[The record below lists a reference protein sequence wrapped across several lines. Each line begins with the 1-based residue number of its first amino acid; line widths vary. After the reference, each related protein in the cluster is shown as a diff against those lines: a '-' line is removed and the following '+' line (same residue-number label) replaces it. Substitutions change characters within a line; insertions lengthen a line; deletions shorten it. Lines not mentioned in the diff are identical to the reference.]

1 MLNYQRVPQM
11 DGFRMDNPM
20 NKWYGWKLGISVKYH
35 NDQAIFDRD
44 YDDTQLL
51 TQLYMEVSINGST
64 CVGGTSVPNSWMVY
78 FMEHSKLTNGMI
90 RGTSISGNLQPWQ

>member
-1 MLNYQRVPQM
+1 
-11 DGFRMDNPM
+11 
-20 NKWYGWKLGISVKYH
+20 LGISVKYH
-35 NDQAIFDRD
+35 NDQAIFDRE

-78 FMEHSKLTNGMI
+78 FMEHPMNKWMI
-90 RGTSISGNLQPWQ
+90 RGTSMSGNLHMAASRGYP